1 MLFND
6 LQFLKAPPPRYVRF
20 SGNLIFANFLSFL
33 NALPLISLIVS
44 GKFTSSRDEILAKAS
59 PRTPRTGLPLCSSGI
74 VIVLEFVKPVA

>member
-44 GKFTSSRDEILAKAS
+44 GKFTFSKNERFAKAS
-59 PRTPRTGLPLCSSGI
+59 PRIPKTGLPL
-74 VIVLEFVKPVA
+74 